1 MNNDQDMIASFF
13 QTSLKGDSYNCMCI
27 QTVQMHNWLDAVN
40 KIQS

>member
-1 MNNDQDMIASFF
+1 MNSDQDMFPSFF

-27 QTVQMHNWLDAVN
+27 QTVQMHNGLDAVH